1 MSMYREAHSQSDHR
15 ERRVHPPDCR
25 IMCDHPQ
32 EIKRKEP
39 AILPLKS
46 NAARQHGKIIAAAA
60 AAAAAAAVLEA
71 TGKLRPKNGSI
82 PNKRRRL
89 TTTLH
94 LSRSSLFWYKASQG
108 FWPEKSHLCRI
119 SAPLSGQ
126 LYNLFLQT
134 FETTGRQFSPIV

>member
-60 AAAAAAAVLEA
+60 AVAAAVEA
-71 TGKLRPKNGSI
+71 TGKLQPKNGSI
-82 PNKRRRL
+82 HNKRLRL
-89 TTTLH
+89 TTFMH
-94 LSRSSLFWYKASQG
+94 FSRSSLFLYKSSQG
-108 FWPEKSHLCRI
+108 FWTDKSHLCRRY
-119 SAPLSGQ
+119 APLSGQ
-126 LYNLFLQT
+126 LYSLFLQT